1 MKLSQKRSADLQ
13 IGAWLKQV
21 RVEMELGV
29 SAALGLTPALTPAL
43 SPGERE
49 KHSPRFGNASDCVR
63 SERFVAVT
71 NITGASRVR
80 GACGFSEDGRA
91 LLPLPGEREIRFTAL
106 GEFGCCSHA
115 HRLAVGR
122 VCGESLRTNVAP
134 RIAKTRP
141 TILPLPGREGWG
153 VGGHTLGSRIAL
165 VARGRAM
172 LGAPNTNS
180 YDVARHRIAP

>member
-1 MKLSQKRSADLQ
+1 MKLSGKRSADFQ

-21 RVEMELGV
+21 RAEMELGV

-43 SPGERE
+43 S
-49 KHSPRFGNASDCVR
+49 
-63 SERFVAVT
+63 
-71 NITGASRVR
+71 
-80 GACGFSEDGRA
+80 
-91 LLPLPGEREIRFTAL
+91 PGEREIRFTAL

-141 TILPLPGREGWG
+141 TLLPLPGGEGWG
-153 VGGHTLGSRIAL
+153 EGGHTLGSRIAL

-172 LGAPNTNS
+172 LGAPNTNR